1 MSMDLSSRP
10 EIAREYPT
18 TSPSVGKKGNGD
30 ARLRLQAAEIIA
42 AVLSDSTA
50 GHARARE
57 QLWRCLQ
64 AHPDRPEIALVEHLI
79 ALREEAGRGGPP
91 DLFLV
96 PEEAAGAETPAQP
109 SRPSGAG
116 TPGQRSGVRQPILH
130 QRPTL
135 RVHYGRADRG
145 GRSGLGGMAT
155 DGN

>member
-10 EIAREYPT
+10 ETAREYP
-18 TSPSVGKKGNGD
+18 PSSAAVSRQADGD

-42 AVLSDSTA
+42 AVLSDSTPGQA
-50 GHARARE
+50 HARE
-57 QLWRCLQ
+57 QLWQCVQ

-79 ALREEAGRGGPP
+79 ALREEAGGGGSP

-96 PEEAAGAETPAQP
+96 PEQAEGSETPAQP
-109 SRPSGAG
+109 SRPGSAG
-116 TPGQRSGVRQPILH
+116 RPGQRSGARQPILH

-145 GRSGLGGMAT
+145 GRGGLGGMAT
-155 DGN
+155 DGI